1 MNHAFE
7 NEIFHAFRKNE
18 REINKAIKF
27 LQKNG
32 YKVFKEVN
40 TKVN

>member
-18 REINKAIKF
+18 REIKKAIQF

-32 YKVFKEVN
+32 YKVYKELGRGEV
-40 TKVN
+40 

>member
-7 NEIFHAFRKNE
+7 NEIFHAFRTNE
-18 REINKAIKF
+18 REIKKAIQF

-32 YKVFKEVN
+32 YKVYKELGEREV
-40 TKVN
+40 